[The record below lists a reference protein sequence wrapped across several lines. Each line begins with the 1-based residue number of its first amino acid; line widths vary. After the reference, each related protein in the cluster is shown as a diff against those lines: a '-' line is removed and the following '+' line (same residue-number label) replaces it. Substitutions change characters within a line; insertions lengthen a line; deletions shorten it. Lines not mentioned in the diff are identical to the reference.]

1 MLDFIMDENMVAFI
15 KATVDD
21 DHGISE
27 EAMEL
32 LCKIAKDD
40 SRIRDLL
47 SQMRGTDGRY
57 YLKEPIR

>member
-1 MLDFIMDENMVAFI
+1 MLDFIMNDNMIAFV

-27 EAMEL
+27 EAFEL
-32 LCKIAKDD
+32 LRKIAKDD
-40 SRIRDLL
+40 SRLRDIL

-57 YLKEPIR
+57 YLQKPF